1 MSTTPS
7 SLPPPPTG
15 AMRLIDLR
23 EALRGPWQRAL
34 YALVRPPVESL
45 LGIGALNAVY
55 HDIQTHPSEDNFFL
69 RALRSLQITYEV
81 SDDDLLRIPRQGTV
95 LAVSNHPYG
104 GLDGIVL
111 GALLCSVR
119 PDARLLAN
127 YLLGRMVEMRPW
139 LIAVDPFG
147 RPDSARQNLRGIKEA
162 IKFLREGGCVG
173 AFPSGTVSHVHL
185 RQRQVT
191 DPSWSTHAARLVRAA
206 EADVLPVFFEGNN
219 SVFFQLMGMVHP
231 FLRTALLP
239 RELVRQRGHS
249 IRLRI
254 GNPIP
259 FRRLADFPTDEA
271 LTEFLRLN
279 TYLLRSRAGA
289 TPRRRFPGAH
299 RLAAPAPHR
308 RLAPL
313 AAAIAPAELARDI
326 AALPPEQLLVESG
339 NCAVF
344 YAQSAQMPNLLPE
357 IGRLRELTFREV
369 NEGTGRARDLD
380 QFDQD
385 YGHLFMWDRAASAVV
400 GAYRFAFTDEVVR
413 ERGLDGLYTST
424 LFHYKPGFLEA
435 LGPAIEVGRSFIVS
449 AYQRKQ
455 ASLALIWRGIG
466 RFVVRHPRYK
476 TLFGPVS
483 INPGYQTVS
492 KDMMIQFLK
501 KHRFDPALSSLVRP
515 KRPPRAPELR
525 GSEREALLASARDID
540 DVSALVSEVETD
552 KKGVPVLLRH
562 YLKMNGRLVSFNM
575 DPAFGQCLDGLII
588 VDLTKSD
595 PKLLK
600 AYLTPEGAESFL
612 AYHRAPVTAAARAG
626 AR

>member
-1 MSTTPS
+1 
-7 SLPPPPTG
+7 
-15 AMRLIDLR
+15 
-23 EALRGPWQRAL
+23 
-34 YALVRPPVESL
+34 
-45 LGIGALNAVY
+45 
-55 HDIQTHPSEDNFFL
+55 
-69 RALRSLQITYEV
+69 
-81 SDDDLLRIPRQGTV
+81 
-95 LAVSNHPYG
+95 
-104 GLDGIVL
+104 
-111 GALLCSVR
+111 
-119 PDARLLAN
+119 
-127 YLLGRMVEMRPW
+127 
-139 LIAVDPFG
+139 
-147 RPDSARQNLRGIKEA
+147 
-162 IKFLREGGCVG
+162 VG